1 MSGCRGAEPRIE
13 SLYLFRKTTVTA
25 HVIAYDT
32 ANPGD
37 VSDFSRNLARFEPA
51 RIRKLALLVKT
62 EGNSD
67 VNDFSREFALLSLTA
82 AIEAHGGKALA
93 ERSTFLISTGCE
105 GAMTPFG
112 YLFVDTEDEA
122 GKPGAAAKAG
132 QGSALAFGCARSRS
146 LTPEEI
152 GTPAHAVIVAE
163 TVEAAMREAGV
174 TPADVALVIVKTP
187 VTSHIPA
194 TAGAVRNT
202 RVTSAHSKAVGA
214 LGAGLALGEVPRERI
229 VQEAFNTDHSLYAK
243 RAMVFSGAELDCV
256 EIMLLANRPGAAG
269 DLSVHTGFLRDVL
282 DARGLRDMYTAA
294 GCTFDADGQV
304 ANAERVVATLIKAG
318 AAPDGKVRGVRTTMK
333 SSHLDMDKHVRAAMS
348 GIIGSILGSTRTFI
362 SANTVHQ
369 APPGGGLCAC
379 IVRKASS

>member
-1 MSGCRGAEPRIE
+1 MWAFRRTDAEHSRHPIRETI
-13 SLYLFRKTTVTA
+13 VTA

-67 VNDFSREFALLSLTA
+67 VNDYSREFALLSLNR
-82 AIEAHGGKALA
+82 AIEEHGGKALVD
-93 ERSTFLISTGCE
+93 RSTFLISTGCE

-112 YLFVDTEDEA
+112 YLFVDLEDAAGSAPASEA
-122 GKPGAAAKAG
+122 AR

-152 GTPAHAVIVAE
+152 GTPAHAVIVSE
-163 TVEAAMREAGV
+163 TVQAAMREAGV
-174 TPADVALVIVKTP
+174 RAEDVALVIVKTP

-229 VQEAFNTDHSLYAK
+229 VQEAFNTDHGLYAK

-256 EIMLLANRPGAAG
+256 EIMLLANRPGAVG
-269 DLSVHTGFLRDVL
+269 ELSVHTGFLRDVL
-282 DARGLRDMYTAA
+282 DAKGLRDMFKAA
-294 GCTFDADGQV
+294 GCAFDADGQV
-304 ANAERVVATLIKAG
+304 ADAGRVVATLIKAG
-318 AAPDGKVRGVRTTMK
+318 SAPDGKVRGVRTTMK

-379 IVRKASS
+379 IVRKGS